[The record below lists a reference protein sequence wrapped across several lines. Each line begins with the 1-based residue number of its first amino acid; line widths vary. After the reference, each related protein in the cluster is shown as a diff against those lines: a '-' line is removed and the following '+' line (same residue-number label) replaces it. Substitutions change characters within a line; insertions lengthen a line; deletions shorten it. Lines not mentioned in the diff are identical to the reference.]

1 MRRLH
6 PGDRIIASGEGLG
19 RLSAAFPAGIEH
31 KSGQAAAT
39 WQAAGLDWPLDGEPC
54 SAQV

>member
-1 MRRLH
+1 VRRLH
-6 PGDRIIASGEGLG
+6 PGDRIIASGEGHG
-19 RLSAAFPAGIEH
+19 RLSAAFPAGIGH
-31 KSGQAAAT
+31 KPGQAAAT